1 MSVFKDIVKRD
12 VLTTFLNL
20 DEFGEKHSIDGN
32 NLVLVFD
39 DVELVKREQGRVI
52 TQDYVD
58 GIYKDRKMFYVNADD
73 LETKPRI
80 GRILLI
86 DNRAYRVTDV
96 TEESGILTITVEVN
110 SH

>member
-1 MSVFKDIVKRD
+1 
-12 VLTTFLNL
+12 
-20 DEFGEKHSIDGN
+20 
-32 NLVLVFD
+32 
-39 DVELVKREQGRVI
+39 
-52 TQDYVD
+52 
-58 GIYKDRKMFYVNADD
+58 MFYVNADD

-96 TEESGILTITVEVN
+96 AEESGILAITVEVN